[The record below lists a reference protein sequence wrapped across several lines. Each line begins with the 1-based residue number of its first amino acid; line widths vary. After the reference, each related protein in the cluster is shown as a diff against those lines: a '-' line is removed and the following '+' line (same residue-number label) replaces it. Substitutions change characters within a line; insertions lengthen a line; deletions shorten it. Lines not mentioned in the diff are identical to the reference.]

1 MMNIEESNFQF
12 LDNTPKIRVVIRKRP
27 LNRKETQKNDQDIV
41 DIRGVQTTV
50 VRETK

>member
-1 MMNIEESNFQF
+1 MNIEDNWNII
-12 LDNTPKIRVVIRKRP
+12 DNTPKIRVVIRKRP
-27 LNRKETQKNDQDIV
+27 LGRKELQRNDADIV